1 MAVALVALRSLMPV
15 LMILPCSDSYYPL
28 QFVLLLPPHLLVAA
42 YLLLAAKPLEVEQ
55 QLLQP
60 WRSRVQFLP
69 CHIHLATVCLGTELC
84 ILACEQL

>member
-1 MAVALVALRSLMPV
+1 MAVAVAVLCSLMPV
-15 LMILPCSDSYYPL
+15 SMILLHSGLLSRL

-60 WRSRVQFLP
+60 WRSRVRFLP
-69 CHIHLATVCLGTELC
+69 CHIHLVTVCPETELC
-84 ILACEQL
+84 IPAYEQL